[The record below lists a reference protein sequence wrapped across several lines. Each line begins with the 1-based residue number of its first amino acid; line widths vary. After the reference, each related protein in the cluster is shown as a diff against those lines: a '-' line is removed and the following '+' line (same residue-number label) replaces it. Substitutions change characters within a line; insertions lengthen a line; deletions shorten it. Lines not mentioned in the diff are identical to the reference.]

1 MTRATLHLNVYSI
14 CCAKV
19 KGVDEDAA
27 RSIHEGSHQ
36 GVDEGGAEDDSEY
49 ESPRGG
55 GRG

>member
-1 MTRATLHLNVYSI
+1 MTRATLHLNIYSI

-36 GVDEGGAEDDSEY
+36 GVDDGGAEDDEKY